1 MNYYHVLLIGGVC
14 LIFGFTIGM
23 LAKKKNDILSC
34 LAEFVVY
41 GKQHQKSD
49 EDIHKSLDKIT
60 DIMLNGYKNLQQDPK
75 AAYKKLRDDKNQ
87 TKEMK
92 ALIKAGNKLIKKNK
106 KNN

>member
-1 MNYYHVLLIGGVC
+1 MNYHVLIIGGIC
-14 LIFGFTIGM
+14 LVVGFTIGM

-34 LAEFVVY
+34 LADFIIFA
-41 GKQHQKSD
+41 KQQKKTD
-49 EDIHKSLDKIT
+49 EEIHKSIDKIT
-60 DIMLNGYKNLQQDPK
+60 DVMLNGYKDLQQDPK
-75 AAYKKLRDDKNQ
+75 AAYKKLRDDENQ